1 MVTFPSTQEPLQS
14 SLLFS
19 AILLEIDFSGR
30 TRESGWGDKLSGFS
44 MKGEGKMVLKSKMK
58 WVGLVGLVL
67 SAISLFV
74 HFLLA
79 RFTEEGVSEFH
90 SSITIFPRRA
100 IGESL
105 NFSKTVIALS
115 PQRSHLSLFLCVS
128 CLNSLIKILFLSIFD
143 LLIVPKCFVFL
154 GFRSSGFFECS
165 NQWDH

>member
-1 MVTFPSTQEPLQS
+1 
-14 SLLFS
+14 
-19 AILLEIDFSGR
+19 
-30 TRESGWGDKLSGFS
+30 

-79 RFTEEGVSEFH
+79 RFTEEGFSEFH

-105 NFSKTVIALS
+105 NFSKTVIARNPHKDLI
-115 PQRSHLSLFLCVS
+115 FLCFVLHFS
-128 CLNSLIKILFLSIFD
+128 HKDSVFVQNLISYCPHVVFLSG
-143 LLIVPKCFVFL
+143 V
-154 GFRSSGFFECS
+154 
-165 NQWDH
+165 